1 MSSWSPTAEGFR
13 TMFRRP
19 ALSLAEVSWRWSFG
33 AAACVL
39 LSLGFIAYLDTL
51 PVDRTDLLLLRT
63 GQPVLIAKAFTHI
76 LHGSALR
83 VALANV
89 VLFSALAL
97 LWILLASMGR
107 GATLLSLLD
116 YIRERA
122 LHFAGAAATSTPQA
136 SVLVPADTSHNWRLR
151 SLAGLY
157 FLRAALA
164 LAASAAAIGAVIVAG
179 FVSTNS
185 NPHTGLAVFFAAA
198 TILLLWLIWSS
209 ISWFLSTASIFV
221 VHQGKDTFAA
231 LSSTVD
237 LCRER
242 FGPVVAVGTW
252 FGLAHLVLF
261 LIATSVVAFP
271 FAFFPLVPLGVVLT
285 AVLLLTL
292 VYFAFV
298 DTLYIGRLAG
308 YVAILEAPPTPPPV
322 EAPPALATTSVQP
335 PNIPPELAMIDQD
348 ELILSD
354 TPNPLD
360 VPSPPHVFQS
370 ETPSTD
376 EGAMHESGPSK
387 ATNDD
392 DPNQT

>member
-1 MSSWSPTAEGFR
+1 
-13 TMFRRP
+13 MFRRP

-51 PVDRTDLLLLRT
+51 PVDRSDLLMLRT
-63 GQPVLIAKAFTHI
+63 GQPVLIAKAFSHI

-83 VALANV
+83 VALASI
-89 VLFSALAL
+89 VLFTALAL
-97 LWILLASMGR
+97 LWILLASVGR

-122 LHFAGAAATSTPQA
+122 LHSASTAAAATPQP
-136 SVLVPADTSHNWRLR
+136 SVLVASDTSHNWRLR

-157 FLRAALA
+157 FLRAALG
-164 LAASAAAIGAVIVAG
+164 LAAAAAAIGAVIVAG
-179 FVSTNS
+179 FVSTKS
-185 NPHTGLAVFFAAA
+185 NPRPGLAVFFAAA

-292 VYFAFV
+292 AYFAFV

-322 EAPPALATTSVQP
+322 EPPPALAPASVQP
-335 PNIPPELAMIDQD
+335 FSIPLELARVDPD

-360 VPSPPHVFQS
+360 RAVATASISVR
-370 ETPSTD
+370 
-376 EGAMHESGPSK
+376 GAFHR
-387 ATNDD
+387 
-392 DPNQT
+392 

>member
-63 GQPVLIAKAFTHI
+63 GQPVLLAKAFSHI
-76 LHGSALR
+76 LQGSALR
-83 VALANV
+83 VALASI

-97 LWILLASMGR
+97 LWILLASVGR

-122 LHFAGAAATSTPQA
+122 LHFASSAGTTTPQT
-136 SVLVPADTSHNWRLR
+136 SVLVGADTSHNWRLR

-164 LAASAAAIGAVIVAG
+164 LDTVAAAIGAVIVAG
-179 FVSTNS
+179 FVSTKS
-185 NPHTGLAVFFAAA
+185 NPHPGLAFFFAAA

-242 FGPVVAVGTW
+242 FGPIVAVGTW

-322 EAPPALATTSVQP
+322 KAPVSFAPTGIQHHSIQSNLARVDP
-335 PNIPPELAMIDQD
+335 D

-360 VPSPPHVFQS
+360 VPSPPQALQS
-370 ETPSTD
+370 GTPYTD
-376 EGAMHESGPSK
+376 EGTMHESGPSK
-387 ATNDD
+387 ATNAD

>member
-39 LSLGFIAYLDTL
+39 LSLGFMAYLDTL

-63 GQPVLIAKAFTHI
+63 GQPVLLAKAFSHI
-76 LHGSALR
+76 LQGSALR
-83 VALANV
+83 VALASI

-97 LWILLASMGR
+97 LWILLASVGR

-122 LHFAGAAATSTPQA
+122 LHFASSAGTTTPQT
-136 SVLVPADTSHNWRLR
+136 SVLVGADTSHNRRLR

-164 LAASAAAIGAVIVAG
+164 LAAGAAAIGAVIVAG
-179 FVSTNS
+179 FISTKS
-185 NPHTGLAVFFAAA
+185 NPRLGLAVFFAAA

-308 YVAILEAPPTPPPV
+308 YVAILEAPPMPPPPV
-322 EAPPALATTSVQP
+322 VPVAVPPSTDHPATSTE
-335 PNIPPELAMIDQD
+335 IAMVDQD
-348 ELILSD
+348 EVILSD
-354 TPNPLD
+354 FPT
-360 VPSPPHVFQS
+360 
-370 ETPSTD
+370 TD
-376 EGAMHESGPSK
+376 S
-387 ATNDD
+387 
-392 DPNQT
+392 

>member
-1 MSSWSPTAEGFR
+1 M
-13 TMFRRP
+13 
-19 ALSLAEVSWRWSFG
+19 
-33 AAACVL
+33 
-39 LSLGFIAYLDTL
+39 
-51 PVDRTDLLLLRT
+51 
-63 GQPVLIAKAFTHI
+63 
-76 LHGSALR
+76 
-83 VALANV
+83 
-89 VLFSALAL
+89 
-97 LWILLASMGR
+97 
-107 GATLLSLLD
+107 
-116 YIRERA
+116 
-122 LHFAGAAATSTPQA
+122 
-136 SVLVPADTSHNWRLR
+136 
-151 SLAGLY
+151 
-157 FLRAALA
+157 
-164 LAASAAAIGAVIVAG
+164 
-179 FVSTNS
+179 
-185 NPHTGLAVFFAAA
+185 
-198 TILLLWLIWSS
+198 
-209 ISWFLSTASIFV
+209 
-221 VHQGKDTFAA
+221 VHQGEDTFAA

-292 VYFAFV
+292 AYFAFV

-322 EAPPALATTSVQP
+322 EPPPVLAPTSVQP
-335 PNIPPELAMIDQD
+335 PGIPPELARVDPD

-354 TPNPLD
+354 TPNPLGA
-360 VPSPPHVFQS
+360 PSPPQAFQS

-392 DPNQT
+392 DPNLT

>member
-51 PVDRTDLLLLRT
+51 PIDRTDLLLLRT
-63 GQPVLIAKAFTHI
+63 GQPVLIAKAFSHI

-83 VALANV
+83 VALASI

-97 LWILLASMGR
+97 LWILLASVGR

-122 LHFAGAAATSTPQA
+122 LHFASTAGTTTPQT
-136 SVLVPADTSHNWRLR
+136 SELVAADASHNWRLR
-151 SLAGLY
+151 SLAGLH

-164 LAASAAAIGAVIVAG
+164 LAAGAAAIGAVIVAG
-179 FVSTNS
+179 FVSTTS
-185 NPHTGLAVFFAAA
+185 NPRPGLAVFFAAT

-209 ISWFLSTASIFV
+209 LSWFLSTASIFV

-261 LIATSVVAFP
+261 LVATSVVAFP
-271 FAFFPLVPLGVVLT
+271 FAFVPLVPLGVVLT
-285 AVLLLTL
+285 AVLLLAL
-292 VYFAFV
+292 AYFAFV

-308 YVAILEAPPTPPPV
+308 YVAILESPPTPAPV
-322 EAPPALATTSVQP
+322 PAPVSLAPTGIQHHSIQS
-335 PNIPPELAMIDQD
+335 NLARVDQD

-360 VPSPPHVFQS
+360 VPSPPQTFQS

-376 EGAMHESGPSK
+376 EGTMHEGRPSN

-392 DPNQT
+392 EPNLT